1 MENQLDVQTE
11 SSPVIE
17 VPRDGA
23 AYAEWRQTGKLPEA
37 KPTQPKG
44 ESAPPKESSAEGEEP
59 KGKSAPA
66 SETGNK
72 DQEKQKPPRDN
83 AATRLNE
90 LLDDLRKAGLTPAEL
105 KTFKREVKE
114 AKKAVEQPKAARE
127 NRKSDEL
134 KPPTKPKQDDFATY
148 AEFEDTRDKYFEE
161 MADYK
166 AAQKFQ
172 EFQQEQARNAAY
184 QSVKQKL
191 DEAKARYADDPS
203 AVETISATS
212 WTLLSDQQ
220 IPLAVKSIID
230 AGVAK
235 VIEYSHSQKPSSN
248 RSPALD
254 AEEAVHM
261 IRKGQVLGITRSCN
275 TSTWRP
281 QKASINL
288 ILQAVLR
295 TGNEVDPSGFVAPGN
310 NKLGK
315 VAFLLTS
322 EPSKMRFPL
331 RLHCHTTTHPSGIV
345 PALVL
350 WGKAVAAPFRQTQI
364 ASGCLR
370 RAGGSEQLPCQNS

>member
-1 MENQLDVQTE
+1 
-11 SSPVIE
+11 
-17 VPRDGA
+17 
-23 AYAEWRQTGKLPEA
+23 
-37 KPTQPKG
+37 
-44 ESAPPKESSAEGEEP
+44 
-59 KGKSAPA
+59 
-66 SETGNK
+66 
-72 DQEKQKPPRDN
+72 
-83 AATRLNE
+83 
-90 LLDDLRKAGLTPAEL
+90 
-105 KTFKREVKE
+105 
-114 AKKAVEQPKAARE
+114 
-127 NRKSDEL
+127 
-134 KPPTKPKQDDFATY
+134 
-148 AEFEDTRDKYFEE
+148 

-281 QKASINL
+281 
-288 ILQAVLR
+288 
-295 TGNEVDPSGFVAPGN
+295 
-310 NKLGK
+310 
-315 VAFLLTS
+315 
-322 EPSKMRFPL
+322 
-331 RLHCHTTTHPSGIV
+331 
-345 PALVL
+345 
-350 WGKAVAAPFRQTQI
+350 
-364 ASGCLR
+364 
-370 RAGGSEQLPCQNS
+370 